1 MTFKLQPTGLQASDR
16 YLTSPCVKPPN
27 PWQAVSGSNAGSLR
41 GLESKSTL
49 PRCMEMCESTDLM
62 MQPDKQSQFQVRC
75 ISCKTLIH
83 SIFAILK
90 PQRKNM
96 FALVLKNCLDIH
108 DTISLMYCT
117 LLWHFLTVNPF
128 LSIILRILKFIP
140 KVDWGN

>member
-1 MTFKLQPTGLQASDR
+1 MCWFTRVTFKLQPTGLQASDR

-83 SIFAILK
+83 SIFAKLETTEK
-90 PQRKNM
+90 EYVCLGTENY
-96 FALVLKNCLDIH
+96 LDIH
-108 DTISLMYCT
+108 DIISLIYCT
-117 LLWHFLTVNPF
+117 HLLHFLTVE
-128 LSIILRILKFIP
+128 SILIHYL
-140 KVDWGN
+140 